1 MQSFLC
7 RVMALV
13 FLFNCMLPA
22 PGAWAQP
29 RVSSDQIRQLVNQ
42 SVTEQ
47 LEEQLESSVAAAS
60 EELQYAQTPAEIA
73 TAISKLHSAVEVRA
87 AFNKQEEAKQKL
99 RESLVAPRSSTY
111 VAPPFNPYKDYKSFN
126 QNEVLQKLA
135 KDELTVDDMINYI
148 DPFEPA
154 DYDLQNL
161 IYASEVLGNS
171 IDAVLVQ
178 PDELV
183 ISQMNG
189 LILFAQLRVLYRLE
203 KLSKKAPASIYDA
216 MALGSLRITLW
227 KLHNFYVQTGQK
239 DPLLAPE
246 IGDPLSNSSFP
257 APQFNDELPWI
268 ATNSWAQREIPFQL
282 PPDIYQQINHQF
294 LTELSTIKSHN
305 PKEGSAEYQVML
317 SLADYATVYAMLEDP
332 SQITPLVKLFDEGAK
347 RSLISG
353 KVVPGKFQQP
363 YSPVLNDIFTSVYE
377 SVKYLV
383 SDSAVWSQIIF
394 MLKDFSDP
402 AQYSLP
408 TNIFAL
414 EAASL
419 MYSQSQNC
427 QAAAGAAA
435 ADYPVFL
442 RCNSGNMQNDTLRP
456 LFARRTA
463 DLYAP
468 LTRTHYLAMKDYG
481 LDSQQMQMLA
491 DKLAFIYNGF
501 ANDDLKWDYSRPRM
515 KGSYVLDKGEDG
527 KSLILNDTNSIPRLL
542 PTDGGGHQFQLPDGS
557 LKTISGFARTSDG
570 TWVEMQLKNGL
581 NAKKASDEANAKFFW
596 FVGNAIFWI
605 YGGEVLTFIGTAYR
619 TTKGAMLAL
628 PKALKTAAQ
637 ANKGRR
643 ALSFGVE
650 IQKGVRFANLAKT
663 LNKNAVTL
671 QVERITEKTVKGSQ
685 KRMPAPQSYTPAME
699 STFKTITTH
708 QALKGKYSKW
718 NPKRWVGKEPAPIT
732 RFSFEQPIP
741 GFGGVRQGTVE
752 VTGTSLDKGVRSWD
766 DWRKL
771 RSSFRPLDV
780 PPPNTSTEAL
790 STFTR
795 GFRSSA
801 DPKAIV
807 FPRFYDYT
815 TRKQMFQELRL
826 TNAITKAA
834 KGGAFNAWVPI
845 KTPVFEGTAGTASG
859 ETVTWWNVTRLGA
872 PGNELAAGFNHIV
885 LTPAIGGKAARI
897 TSIDPTKLKNAIEI
911 PLQRVTS
918 NTWQPTVIHHYFN
931 EVERTGI
938 GKYLLPKYVPNANYW
953 QTAKSNWRFA
963 LPVLKNTASNTRF
976 WQGLVG
982 NMVFFGAWAGLDM
995 VTYPPMQG
1003 WIMSAAKEDQEKAM
1017 AKFGDAFDPE
1027 KLKEDVQRQEE
1038 QAQQAGVDASQ
1049 NASLSTYQDVSA
1061 AVKQSSE
1068 GALLT
1073 FPIIGVR
1080 HALPEGFGNLS
1091 FVTEQD
1097 EAKLAQMASQLQ
1109 LNRALVKQAQAQQEK
1124 FAQAEKE
1131 MKEEYLQMILAT
1143 VEIDQA
1149 SYEDYASRYGGEN
1162 YKKDITAIF
1171 NEYKKRITQTMNS
1184 DEPLETVNNKLN
1196 TIQQD
1201 IQNKLTQK
1209 IEEIARMIELLQQ
1222 QAVEE
1227 EEYLPYGDDGG
1238 TEGYFEETPVEAY

>member
-13 FLFNCMLPA
+13 FVFNCMLPA

-29 RVSSDQIRQLVNQ
+29 TVSSDQIRQHVNQ
-42 SVTEQ
+42 SVA
-47 LEEQLESSVAAAS
+47 EQLESSVAAAS

-73 TAISKLHSAVEVRA
+73 TAITKLHKAVEERA
-87 AFNKQEEAKQKL
+87 AAKKQEEAKRQKL
-99 RESLVAPRSSTY
+99 QESFVAPRSSTY
-111 VAPPFNPYKDYKSFN
+111 VAPPVNPYKVSKSLN

-135 KDELTVDDMINYI
+135 KDELTAEDMINYI

-154 DYDLQNL
+154 DYNLQNL

-171 IDAVLVQ
+171 IDAVLAQ

-183 ISQMNG
+183 VSQMSG

-203 KLSKKAPASIYDA
+203 KLSKKAPSSIYDA

-227 KLHNFYVQTGQK
+227 KLHNFYIQTGQE

-246 IGDPLSNSSFP
+246 IGDSLSNSSIP
-257 APQFNDELPWI
+257 APQFNRELPWI
-268 ATNSWAQREIPFQL
+268 VTNSWTQREIPFQL

-305 PKEGSAEYQVML
+305 PKEGSAEYQVLL

-332 SQITPLVKLFDEGAK
+332 SQITPLVKLFDEGPK
-347 RSLISG
+347 RSMRG

-363 YSPVLNDIFTSVYE
+363 YSPVLNAIFTSVYE
-377 SVKYLV
+377 SAKYLV
-383 SDSAVWSQIIF
+383 ADSAVWSQIIF

-419 MYSQSQNC
+419 MYSQNQNC
-427 QAAAGAAA
+427 QAAAGASA

-442 RCNSGNMQNDTLRP
+442 RCNSGNVQNDTLRP
-456 LFARRTA
+456 LFAARTA

-468 LTRTHYLAMKDYG
+468 LTRTHYLGIEDYG

-501 ANDDLKWDYSRPRM
+501 ANDDLKMDYSRPRM
-515 KGSYVLDKGEDG
+515 KGSYALDKGEDG
-527 KSLILNDTNSIPRLL
+527 KSLILNDKNSVPRLV
-542 PTDGGGHQFQLPDGS
+542 PINNGYQFQLPDGS
-557 LKTISGFARTSDG
+557 LKTISGFARMSDG

-581 NAKKASDEANAKFFW
+581 NAKKVTDEMNIKFAVFI
-596 FVGNAIFWI
+596 GNAIFWI
-605 YGGEVLTFIGTAYR
+605 YGGEIFTFIGTAYR

-628 PKALKTAAQ
+628 PKALKAAAQ

-671 QVERITEKTVKGSQ
+671 VVERTTEKAVKGAQ

-699 STFKTITTH
+699 SNFKTITT
-708 QALKGKYSKW
+708 QRALKGKYSKW

-732 RFSFEQPIP
+732 RFSFQQPIP

-752 VTGTSLDKGVRSWD
+752 VAGTSLDKGVRSWD

-807 FPRFYDYT
+807 FPRFYDYA

-826 TNAITKAA
+826 TNAITNAA

-845 KTPVFEGTAGTASG
+845 KTPVFEGAAGTASG
-859 ETVTWWNVTRLGA
+859 ETVTWWNTTRLGA
-872 PGNELAAGFNHIV
+872 PGNELAKGFNHIV
-885 LTPAIGGKAARI
+885 LTPAVGGKAVRT

-911 PLQRVTS
+911 PLEQVFT
-918 NTWQPTVIHHYFN
+918 NTWQPTVIRHYFN

-953 QTAKSNWRFA
+953 QTVKSNWRFA
-963 LPVLKNTASNTRF
+963 LPAIKNTASNTRF

-1003 WIMSAAKEDQEKAM
+1003 WIMSTAKEDQEKAM

-1061 AVKQSSE
+1061 AAKQSSE

-1080 HALPEGFGNLS
+1080 HALPEGFGKLS
-1091 FVTEQD
+1091 FVTDQD

-1109 LNRALVKQAQAQQEK
+1109 LNRALVKQVQAHQEK
-1124 FAQAEKE
+1124 VAQAEEE
-1131 MKEEYLQMILAT
+1131 MKKAYLQMMLDS
-1143 VEIDQA
+1143 VETDQTI
-1149 SYEDYASRYGGEN
+1149 YEDYALSFGGEAS
-1162 YKKDITAIF
+1162 KKEITAIF
-1171 NEYKKRITQTMNS
+1171 KEYKERLTQVMAA
-1184 DEPLETVNNKLN
+1184 DEPMETVYNKIVD
-1196 TIQQD
+1196 IQQD

-1209 IEEIARMIELLQQ
+1209 IDEMARMAELLQQ

-1238 TEGYFEETPVEAY
+1238 MEGYFEETPVEGY